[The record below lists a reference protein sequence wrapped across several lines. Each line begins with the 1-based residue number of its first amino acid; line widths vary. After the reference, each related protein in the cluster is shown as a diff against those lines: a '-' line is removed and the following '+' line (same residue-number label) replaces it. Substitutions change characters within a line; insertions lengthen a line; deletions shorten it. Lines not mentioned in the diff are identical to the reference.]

1 MRFLT
6 ALLLLVAA
14 PVAADPCPET
24 SSAELV
30 GLILPST
37 KAQAIEV
44 KPWKKDFCVALV
56 ATLESEEKR
65 AFAVALFATGEGP
78 LPKRLK
84 ATTGRLGLGPDDS
97 PTSLDLAK
105 YAVSA
110 TQTAIGVRIR
120 RHRSYAGGGEAS
132 LEMLRLYLPRGR
144 DLHPILATLMSYEA
158 ELAGDWLEDGTR
170 DRVGNAGEATIIVGR
185 KATQGYFDMVRKTSA
200 GMQHLRWDAGAYVEI
215 DDDPFGKVVLDIFDD
230 H

>member
-1 MRFLT
+1 MRFLA

-14 PVAADPCPET
+14 PAAAAPCPEP
-24 SSAELV
+24 SSPELL
-30 GLILPST
+30 GLVLPSVKT
-37 KAQAIEV
+37 EGLEV

-56 ATLESEEKR
+56 ATAESEEKR

-78 LPKRLK
+78 LSRRLK
-84 ATTGRLGLGPDDS
+84 ATTGRVELGPDES

-110 TQTAIGVRIR
+110 TQTAIGVRIG

-144 DLHPILATLMSYEA
+144 ELHPILTTFMSFEA
-158 ELAGDWLEDGTR
+158 VLAGDWLEDGTR
-170 DRVGNAGEATIIVGR
+170 DRVGNSGSATIVVG
-185 KATQGYFDMVRKTSA
+185 KKTTQGHFDLLRKTDA
-200 GMQHLRWDAGAYVEI
+200 GTQHLRWDADAYVQV
-215 DDDPFGKVVLDIFDD
+215 DDDPFAKVVLDIFDD